1 MDPLLQ
7 QISEKFG
14 VHFMGVAP
22 YLQEKGG
29 TRLRMAHDAS
39 GLEVLACDAQPALI
53 TISNSGIPA
62 FLSTYID
69 PKVIDILVSPM
80 KATEIVG
87 EETKTGD
94 WTMETAMF
102 PLAESTGQVS
112 SYGDYSQT
120 GVAGVNV
127 NWVQRQSY
135 TYQVITQW
143 GERELEKMGLGR
155 IDWANRMNVA
165 SVLTLNKFQNKS
177 YFFGVNGLA
186 NYGLLNDPTL
196 PASITPIVWESVT
209 TWAAKAAL
217 SDGSGGL
224 AVYGDIKAL
233 YGQLV
238 SQANGLVELDMES
251 PMTLAMSPESQVYL
265 TLTTTYNVNVMD
277 MLKKNFPKMKIVT
290 APEYQLTSGNFM
302 QLIADEMEG
311 LRTAST
317 AFTEKLRAHP
327 IIIKSSS
334 YEQKKSQ
341 GTWGCIVRRPFL
353 IAGMLGI

>member
-7 QISEKFG
+7 SITQKWGVNFMGTDPRLQLSEK
-14 VHFMGVAP
+14 
-22 YLQEKGG
+22 E
-29 TRLRMAHDAS
+29 RN
-39 GLEVLACDAQPALI
+39 GLLAMDAQPELI

-69 PKVIDILVSPM
+69 PKVIEILLAPM

-87 EETKTGD
+87 EETKKGD
-94 WTMETAMF
+94 WTLETSMF
-102 PLAESTGQVS
+102 PVVESTGQVS

-120 GVAGVNV
+120 GVAGANV

-143 GERELEKMGLGR
+143 GERELEKMGLAR
-155 IDWANRMNVA
+155 IDWANRMNIA

-196 PASITPIVWESVT
+196 IAPIAPGVWESVS
-209 TWAAKAAL
+209 TWAAKSAL

-238 SQANGLVELDMES
+238 QQAYGLVELDMES

-265 TLTTTYNVNVMD
+265 TLTSTYNVNVMD

-290 APEYQLTSGNFM
+290 APEYQLPAGNLM
-302 QLIADEMEG
+302 QLIADEMLG
-311 LRTAST
+311 QRTATT

-327 IIIKSSS
+327 IIVKSSS
-334 YEQKKSQ
+334 FEQKKSQ
-341 GTWGCIVRRPFL
+341 GTWGTIIFRPFL
-353 IAGMLGI
+353 IAQMLGI